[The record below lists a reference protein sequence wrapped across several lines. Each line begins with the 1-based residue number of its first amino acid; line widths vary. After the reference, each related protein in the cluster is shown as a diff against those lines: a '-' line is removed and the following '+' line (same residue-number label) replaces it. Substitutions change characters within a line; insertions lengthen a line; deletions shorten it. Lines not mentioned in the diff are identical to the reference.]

1 MVIMTFYDWEN
12 LTRAVLNKDDIV
24 LKQFRAP
31 VG

>member
-12 LTRAVLNKDDIV
+12 LTRAVLNKDDID
-24 LKQFRAP
+24 LKQFSAH

>member
-1 MVIMTFYDWEN
+1 MVIMTFYDWEK

-24 LKQFRAP
+24 LKQFSAP